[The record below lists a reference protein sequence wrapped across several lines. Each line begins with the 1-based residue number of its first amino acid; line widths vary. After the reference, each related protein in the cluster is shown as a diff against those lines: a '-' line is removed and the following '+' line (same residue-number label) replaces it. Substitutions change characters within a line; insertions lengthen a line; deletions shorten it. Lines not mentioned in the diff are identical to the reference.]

1 MRRVRP
7 GLLSGLLIRQPPVYR
22 LGGAQVPPLDD
33 LDHLESLVVE
43 EQGHL
48 RQNKRAMET
57 GIILRR
63 EMQTNHEGE
72 GNVCEEVPKHVRP

>member
-43 EQGHL
+43 E
-48 RQNKRAMET
+48 
-57 GIILRR
+57 
-63 EMQTNHEGE
+63 
-72 GNVCEEVPKHVRP
+72 